1 MLQGPQASSVVVVD
15 VRTPEEVGVSTIPG
29 NTIPA
34 ADLTQERKAE
44 LRGAGALVVPFCT
57 VGYRSAQ
64 YCRQLQ
70 AEGLRARNLEGSIL
84 AWTQEGY
91 ELVNGPAQEAT
102 ARVHV
107 FGKQWAL
114 QGEGY
119 EPVMFKQ
126 PMVPLAVSTVR
137 GVLPAWLGGTPRGG
151 A

>member
-1 MLQGPQASSVVVVD
+1 MAHTVAS
-15 VRTPEEVGVSTIPG
+15 
-29 NTIPA
+29 
-34 ADLTQERKAE
+34 ERKAD

-64 YCRQLQ
+64 YCRQLH

-84 AWTQEGY
+84 AWTQAGY
-91 ELVNGPAQEAT
+91 ELVTRPAQEAT

-126 PMVPLAVSTVR
+126 PMVSLAVSTVR
-137 GVLPAWLGGTPRGG
+137 GILPAWLGGTPRGG